1 MDGWVFARLA
11 AVIIVAVAV
20 AVTAVAIPLVRD
32 ENSSGPQSSPPTTT
46 ETSRPDPLR
55 ETLRRCRQLG
65 EAATRDAAC
74 LAAWDENRRRF
85 LSPSAGN

>member
-11 AVIIVAVAV
+11 AVVIIAV
-20 AVTAVAIPLVRD
+20 AVTATAIQLARD
-32 ENSSGPQSSPPTTT
+32 KQSTGPQASPPTAS
-46 ETSRPDPLR
+46 ETPRPDPLR
-55 ETLRRCRQLG
+55 EPLRRCRQLG
-65 EAATRDAAC
+65 EVATRDAAC

>member
-11 AVIIVAVAV
+11 AVVIVAV
-20 AVTAVAIPLVRD
+20 AVTAAAIHLAR
-32 ENSSGPQSSPPTTT
+32 EEELSELQSSPPTAI
-46 ETSRPDPLR
+46 ETPRTDPLR
-55 ETLRRCRQLG
+55 ETLGRCRQLG

-85 LSPSAGN
+85 LSPTAGN

>member
-20 AVTAVAIPLVRD
+20 TATAIHLVR
-32 ENSSGPQSSPPTTT
+32 EEKSSGPQPSPSTIA
-46 ETSRPDPLR
+46 ETLRPNPLR
-55 ETLRRCRQLG
+55 EMLWRCRQLG
-65 EAATRDAAC
+65 EAATRNAEC
-74 LAAWDENRRRF
+74 LAAWDENRHRF

>member
-1 MDGWVFARLA
+1 MDRWVFARLA
-11 AVIIVAVAV
+11 AVVIVAV
-20 AVTAVAIPLVRD
+20 AVTATAIQLVRHKQSTD
-32 ENSSGPQSSPPTTT
+32 PQSSLPTAT
-46 ETSRPDPLR
+46 ETPRPDPVL
-55 ETLRRCRQLG
+55 EMLRRCRQLG

>member
-20 AVTAVAIPLVRD
+20 TAAAVHLVRG
-32 ENSSGPQSSPPTTT
+32 ENSSGPQSSPPTAT
-46 ETSRPDPLR
+46 ETPHTDPLR
-55 ETLRRCRQLG
+55 ETLQSCRQMG
-65 EAATRDAAC
+65 EAATRDAEC

-85 LSPSAGN
+85 LSPTAGN

>member
-11 AVIIVAVAV
+11 AVVIVAV
-20 AVTAVAIPLVRD
+20 AVTAAAIQLAHED
-32 ENSSGPQSSPPTTT
+32 QSTGPQSSPPAAT
-46 ETSRPDPLR
+46 ETPRPDPLR
-55 ETLRRCRQLG
+55 QTLRRCRQMG
-65 EAATRDAAC
+65 EVATRDAAC

>member
-1 MDGWVFARLA
+1 MDRWVFARLA
-11 AVIIVAVAV
+11 AVVIVAV
-20 AVTAVAIPLVRD
+20 AVTAAAIQFAR
-32 ENSSGPQSSPPTTT
+32 EEKSTAPQSSPPTAT
-46 ETSRPDPLR
+46 ETPRTDPVR

-65 EAATRDAAC
+65 EVATRDAEC

>member
-11 AVIIVAVAV
+11 AVVIIAVAL
-20 AVTAVAIPLVRD
+20 TAAAIQLAR
-32 ENSSGPQSSPPTTT
+32 EERSTGPQSSPPAIADTP
-46 ETSRPDPLR
+46 RPDPVR
-55 ETLRRCRQLG
+55 QTLRRCRQLG
-65 EAATRDAAC
+65 EVATRDAAC

>member
-11 AVIIVAVAV
+11 AVVIVAVV
-20 AVTAVAIPLVRD
+20 VTAAAIQLARD
-32 ENSSGPQSSPPTTT
+32 DQSTGPQSSSPGTA
-46 ETSRPDPLR
+46 ETPRPDPVREMLR
-55 ETLRRCRQLG
+55 HCRQLG

-85 LSPSAGN
+85 LSPSVGN

>member
-11 AVIIVAVAV
+11 AVVIVAV
-20 AVTAVAIPLVRD
+20 AVTAAAIHLVRE
-32 ENSSGPQSSPPTTT
+32 ENSPGPQSTQPTAA
-46 ETSRPDPLR
+46 ETRRPDPVR

-65 EAATRDAAC
+65 EAATRDAEC

-85 LSPSAGN
+85 LSPTAGN

>member
-20 AVTAVAIPLVRD
+20 TAAAIHLVRD
-32 ENSSGPQSSPPTTT
+32 DQSAVPQSTTRST
-46 ETSRPDPLR
+46 ADTPRPDPVR
-55 ETLRRCRQLG
+55 AMLRRCRQLG
-65 EAATRDAAC
+65 EASTRNAEC

-85 LSPSAGN
+85 LSPTAGN

>member
-11 AVIIVAVAV
+11 AVVIVAV
-20 AVTAVAIPLVRD
+20 AVTATAIELTH
-32 ENSSGPQSSPPTTT
+32 EEKSTGPQSSPPTAT
-46 ETSRPDPLR
+46 ETPRPDPLR
-55 ETLRRCRQLG
+55 ETLQRCRQLG
-65 EAATRDAAC
+65 EAATRDAEC

>member
-20 AVTAVAIPLVRD
+20 TAAAIHLVRD
-32 ENSSGPQSSPPTTT
+32 EKSSGPQSPPPTDT
-46 ETSRPDPLR
+46 ETPRTDPLR

-65 EAATRDAAC
+65 EVATRDAEC

-85 LSPSAGN
+85 LSPAGGN

>member
-11 AVIIVAVAV
+11 AVVIVAV
-20 AVTAVAIPLVRD
+20 AVTAAGIHLARD
-32 ENSSGPQSSPPTTT
+32 DQSTRPESSLPTAT
-46 ETSRPDPLR
+46 ETSSPDPLR

-65 EAATRDAAC
+65 EAATRDAEC

>member
-11 AVIIVAVAV
+11 AVVIVAV
-20 AVTAVAIPLVRD
+20 AVTAAAIHLVRE
-32 ENSSGPQSSPPTTT
+32 ENSSGPLLSSPPTAT
-46 ETSRPDPLR
+46 ETPRPDPLR

-65 EAATRDAAC
+65 EAATRDTEC

>member
-1 MDGWVFARLA
+1 MDGRVFARLA

-20 AVTAVAIPLVRD
+20 TAAAIHLVRD
-32 ENSSGPQSSPPTTT
+32 EKSSGSQASSPTVT
-46 ETSRPDPLR
+46 ETSLPDPLR

-65 EAATRDAAC
+65 EAATRDVEC

-85 LSPSAGN
+85 LSSSAGN

>member
-11 AVIIVAVAV
+11 AVIIVAVAI
-20 AVTAVAIPLVRD
+20 TAAAIQLARD
-32 ENSSGPQSSPPTTT
+32 KQPTGPQSSPPTAT
-46 ETSRPDPLR
+46 ETPRPDPLR
-55 ETLRRCRQLG
+55 ETLIRCRQLG
-65 EAATRDAAC
+65 EAATRDAEC